1 MEEEIRRA
9 YLDLDRRMKTLAESD
24 GDVYLPN
31 PEPTARVD
39 YILICME
46 PSLGGWARSKEEA
59 RARVAS
65 GFRNF
70 LVGIEPMLLHFSV
83 RRFLCE
89 KGQRYYITDF
99 SKGAM
104 LGKHA
109 GAVRADR
116 YDRWYPLLQEE
127 IDLIAA
133 PRACVIAVGKAVA
146 EHLRR
151 REFPREVTPVI
162 HYSPLAARARA
173 ARLEGHEDRFREFE
187 SSISSKDV
195 LATAREVLD
204 ESGVPPEIYKEALTR
219 VARSQLSES
228 RRKLIY
234 CYKLD
239 FEASMS
245 IRDLQLTAA
254 GASSC
259 RRG

>member
-9 YLDLDRRMKTLAESD
+9 YRDLERRMKALAESD
-24 GDVYLPN
+24 GHVYLPN

-46 PSLGGWARSKEEA
+46 PSLGHWARSAEEA
-59 RARVAS
+59 RAKVAS

-70 LVGIEPMLLHFSV
+70 LTDIEPMLLHFSV

-89 KGQRYYITDF
+89 KGQQYHITDF

-109 GAVRADR
+109 GAVRSDR
-116 YDRWYPLLQEE
+116 YDRWYDLLQEE

-133 PRACVIAVGKAVA
+133 PGARVIAVGKAVA
-146 EHLRR
+146 EHLRGR
-151 REFPREVTPVI
+151 KFPREVTPVI
-162 HYSPLAARARA
+162 HYSPLAGQARTD
-173 ARLEGHEDRFREFE
+173 RLEGHEDGFRKFA
-187 SSISSKDV
+187 SSISLEDV
-195 LATAREVLD
+195 LATAQEVLD
-204 ESGVPPEIYKEALTR
+204 ESGVPLEIYNEALTR

-228 RRKLIY
+228 RRKLVY

-239 FEASMS
+239 FEAMKAGPR
-245 IRDLQLTAA
+245 RDEAA
-254 GASSC
+254 FQET
-259 RRG
+259 